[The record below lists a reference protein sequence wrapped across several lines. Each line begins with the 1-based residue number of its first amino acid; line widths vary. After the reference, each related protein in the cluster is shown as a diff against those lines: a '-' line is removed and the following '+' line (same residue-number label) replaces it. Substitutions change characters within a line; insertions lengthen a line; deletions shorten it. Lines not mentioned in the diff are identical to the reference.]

1 MPSAKRPVMSRRSS
15 SYSSYISGYI
25 SSYISS
31 YSSCISSI
39 SSYSSSYSN
48 WARSIRRR
56 CWSGAYQGDHAAVA
70 ECPTV
75 VSGRS
80 RETSVTFGW
89 LPDHTHPYQ
98 INNATQRELVRQLQR
113 THASSSNRCVET
125 NFQRCD
131 ETNTRCARTR
141 AMNLMRLIRGTC
153 RISCV

>member
-15 SYSSYISGYI
+15 SY

-98 INNATQRELVRQLQR
+98 INNATQRELVMHHLATGVLKLTSSDAMKQ
-113 THASSSNRCVET
+113 THAAQERE
-125 NFQRCD
+125 R
-131 ETNTRCARTR
+131 
-141 AMNLMRLIRGTC
+141 
-153 RISCV
+153 